1 MNKNTYHEAVLFLTH
16 LIVYADGELDEAEV
30 NAIRQ
35 ICDHES
41 ITPEYYDDFSNR
53 IKGMHERDMY
63 LQGIDLVSQC
73 TDHEK
78 LGAFSWLYQISE
90 VDGKVHVKE
99 VRFLLYSI
107 KKAGIEFEDVIEKAQ
122 GQPRLMPA

>member
-1 MNKNTYHEAVLFLTH
+1 MNKSAYHEAVLFLTH
-16 LIVYADGELDEAEV
+16 LIVYADGELDETEV
-30 NAIRQ
+30 KAISQ

-41 ITPEYYDDFSNR
+41 ITPEYYDDFSKR

-73 TDHEK
+73 TDQEK
-78 LGAFSWLYQISE
+78 IDAFSWLYQISE

-107 KKAGIEFEDVIEKAQ
+107 KRAGIEFEEVVDRAKNM
-122 GQPRLMPA
+122 PRLVS

>member
-1 MNKNTYHEAVLFLTH
+1 MTKNIYHEAVLFLTH
-16 LIVYADGELDEAEV
+16 LIVYADGELDENEV
-30 NAIRQ
+30 KAISQ

-41 ITPEYYDDFSNR
+41 ITPEYYDDFSIR
-53 IKGMHERDMY
+53 IKGMHEREMY

-73 TDHEK
+73 NDREK
-78 LGAFSWLYQISE
+78 LDALAWLYQISE

-107 KKAGIEFEDVIEKAQ
+107 KKAGIEFEDVIDKAKKM
-122 GQPRLMPA
+122 PRLLL